1 MSWPAAPRDDDGV
14 EAHAFRPQ
22 PGPLREIK
30 FGRTFD
36 ACLLPRT
43 KGNGRRVAFLSR
55 LDLDETDDAR
65 GRSRDE
71 IDLAGMRADAAA
83 EDSVEFAHQEKRGE
97 RFAAPPALLGFA
109 PRGQTPVSLAH
120 GVRS

>member
-1 MSWPAAPRDDDGV
+1 MPIATELVGS
-14 EAHAFRPQ
+14 
-22 PGPLREIK
+22 
-30 FGRTFD
+30 
-36 ACLLPRT
+36 LPRPV
-43 KGNGRRVAFLSR
+43 KLQDAYAAY
-55 LDLDETDDAR
+55 DENKIGFA
-65 GRSRDE
+65 E
-71 IDLAGMRADAAA
+71 LQAQQDAAA